1 MRFPGRLRG
10 ICSAAMKRENGKDW
24 GLWGNLLTAARKD
37 KQSHIANLK
46 HKAKNPPIKKA
57 VRGERFLRSTAFPI
71 FCGLL
76 CFFLLCLLFEQGVQE
91 LFQFSFVA
99 FGEGGVFLKDGRSV
113 LME

>member
-1 MRFPGRLRG
+1 MGE
-10 ICSAAMKRENGKDW
+10 SADSSEKR
-24 GLWGNLLTAARKD
+24 
-37 KQSHIANLK
+37 SHIANLK
-46 HKAKNPPIKKA
+46 HKDKNPPIKKA

>member
-1 MRFPGRLRG
+1 MW
-10 ICSAAMKRENGKDW
+10 ED
-24 GLWGNLLTAARKD
+24 LLTAARKD

-46 HKAKNPPIKKA
+46 PKAQNTPIKKA

-91 LFQFSFVA
+91 LFQFPLVA

>member
-1 MRFPGRLRG
+1 MGR
-10 ICSAAMKRENGKDW
+10 SADSSESK
-24 GLWGNLLTAARKD
+24 TRKD

-46 HKAKNPPIKKA
+46 PKAQYPQSKKLYA
-57 VRGERFLRSTAFPI
+57 GERFLRSTAFSI

-91 LFQFSFVA
+91 LFQFPLVA

>member
-1 MRFPGRLRG
+1 MW
-10 ICSAAMKRENGKDW
+10 ED
-24 GLWGNLLTAARKD
+24 LLTAAKARPEKTNTNNLTA
-37 KQSHIANLK
+37 HLK
-46 HKAKNPPIKKA
+46 HKAQNTPIKKA

>member
-1 MRFPGRLRG
+1 M
-10 ICSAAMKRENGKDW
+10 
-24 GLWGNLLTAARKD
+24 WGNQLTAAKARPEKTNTNNLT
-37 KQSHIANLK
+37 ANLK
-46 HKAKNPPIKKA
+46 HKAQNTPIKKA

-91 LFQFSFVA
+91 LFQFPFVA